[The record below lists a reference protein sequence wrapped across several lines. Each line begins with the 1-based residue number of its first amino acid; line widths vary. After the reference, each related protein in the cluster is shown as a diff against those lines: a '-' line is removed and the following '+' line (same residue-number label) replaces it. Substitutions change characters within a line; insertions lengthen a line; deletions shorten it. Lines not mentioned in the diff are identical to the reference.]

1 MRLYNLIIIIF
12 DYIYRMSAW
21 IQHVREF
28 SKKKEMKYTEA
39 LKNAECKELYHK
51 NKQPVD
57 KKKIDE
63 LTRPKVSNDTPKT
76 PRMKKEKK
84 EVNQT
89 ITHEEMNAPMISME
103 TIDKVLSLKPPK
115 KERMK
120 KKI

>member
-1 MRLYNLIIIIF
+1 MSGWIEHVK
-12 DYIYRMSAW
+12 DYAK
-21 IQHVREF
+21 Q
-28 SKKKEMKYTEA
+28 KEMKYTEA
-39 LKNAECKELYHK
+39 LKSAECKELYHK

-63 LTRPKVSNDTPKT
+63 MTRPKT

-115 KERMK
+115 KERIK